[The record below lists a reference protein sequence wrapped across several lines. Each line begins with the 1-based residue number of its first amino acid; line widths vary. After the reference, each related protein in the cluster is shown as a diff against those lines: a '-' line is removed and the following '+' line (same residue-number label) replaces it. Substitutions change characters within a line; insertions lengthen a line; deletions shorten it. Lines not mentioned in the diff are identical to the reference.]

1 MPALSVASDQQ
12 YVVVAAVI
20 TVLVDPHSLSC
31 ADALHRSSLA
41 PHGHAPGALACDGH
55 RCTRTG
61 PHLGAAPPAPGVACA
76 WLSSDALRRPPL
88 GCRSHGQAASAA
100 DDTDSRCRGALW
112 DRALARDD
120 SVFAM

>member
-1 MPALSVASDQQ
+1 
-12 YVVVAAVI
+12 VVVAAVI

-31 ADALHRSSLA
+31 ADALHRSSLE
-41 PHGHAPGALACDGH
+41 PHGHAPGALACDGQ

-61 PHLGAAPPAPGVACA
+61 PYLGATPRAPGVACA
-76 WLSSDALRRPPL
+76 WLSSDALRRPL
-88 GCRSHGQAASAA
+88 LACRSHGQAASPPPPA

-112 DRALARDD
+112 DRAFARDD